1 MDGTLTPQDSHL
13 LLHLTESIRI
23 HLERLYWE
31 LSRRD
36 ALEGQHLKL
45 SVGDRCRVEFWSDGA
60 GQTANVHWEAPKGAR
75 D

>member
-1 MDGTLTPQDSHL
+1 MDGTLTPQDSQM
-13 LLHLTESIRI
+13 LLHLTESLRI

-45 SVGDRCRVEFWSDGA
+45 SVGERCRVEFWCDGA
-60 GQTANVHWEAPKGAR
+60 GQTAHLQWVATKGTG